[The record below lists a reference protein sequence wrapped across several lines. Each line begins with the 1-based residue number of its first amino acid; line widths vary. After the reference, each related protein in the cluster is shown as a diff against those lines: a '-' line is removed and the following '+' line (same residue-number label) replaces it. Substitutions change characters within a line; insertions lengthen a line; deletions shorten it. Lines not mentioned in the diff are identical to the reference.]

1 MKILGILG
9 AFLRKMF
16 SPIKANAL
24 FFIFMYLLGCLC
36 AWTTLPNTKNAEI
49 YENLYLELFF
59 DLFILC
65 AILLAFPLKIRR
77 WVKMTLYVLL
87 YVVALV
93 DVYCF
98 VNFDSTSN
106 PSILMLVDETD
117 SREAGEFLSTLV
129 SPDLIFS
136 NVGWILLL
144 IIINIFV
151 AYLPKMKKVKLPN
164 FKWDDRYTP
173 CAGLLSIIL
182 LCLIYH
188 EE

>member
-1 MKILGILG
+1 
-9 AFLRKMF
+9 
-16 SPIKANAL
+16 
-24 FFIFMYLLGCLC
+24 MYLLGCLC

-98 VNFDSTSN
+98 VNFDSTLN
-106 PSILMLVDETD
+106 PSILILVDETD
-117 SREAGEFLSTLV
+117 R
-129 SPDLIFS
+129 
-136 NVGWILLL
+136 
-144 IIINIFV
+144 
-151 AYLPKMKKVKLPN
+151 
-164 FKWDDRYTP
+164 R
-173 CAGLLSIIL
+173 
-182 LCLIYH
+182 
-188 EE
+188 